1 MNQILN
7 KLSNKLIITL
17 LGLLLALST
26 IFISFTIKSLPALIQ
41 EVNQQLNI
49 DLANNIVNEK
59 KLLINNHINKEALQS
74 VFMGL
79 MLVNPMIEVYL
90 LDPHGKILA
99 YSAPENTVLRQQ
111 INLTPVIKLMS
122 GKATLPVT
130 GNDPRHL
137 DKDKAFSVAAITQN
151 NSLQGYLYI
160 ILSSQAYDSVFQLLE
175 SSYIFRLLLLST
187 LISLFFTSVAGIII
201 LKHIIKRL
209 HLLNHAIE
217 SFKQHNFKKLQQL
230 PARFDGS
237 PGDEIDQLGSSFR
250 EMSERISQQV
260 KLLEHND
267 ASRRELIA
275 NVSHDLR
282 TPLASMQGY
291 LETLL
296 LKHNTLSTDENK
308 SYLNTALQ
316 HSNHLKKLISE
327 LFELSTLENNTA
339 ELHFE
344 PFSMSELV
352 QDVTQQF
359 NLKARQKQI
368 EITAC
373 IPEQAAFVSADISL
387 IQRLLENLIENAIK
401 YTPAGGKIDI
411 SLINNNDQVTTSIS
425 DSGDG
430 ISEADLPFIFDR
442 FYRAD
447 KQRQTEGTGLG
458 LAIVKRIIQLHNSK
472 IDIHSAP
479 KHGTTLSF
487 HLPFARA
494 A

>member
-1 MNQILN
+1 MFTKLFNR
-7 KLSNKLIITL
+7 LSNKLVLTL
-17 LGLLLALST
+17 LSSLLALSA
-26 IFISFTIKSLPALIQ
+26 IFITFAISSLPSLIQ

-49 DLANNIVNEK
+49 NLANNIVTEK
-59 KLLINNHINKEALQS
+59 KLLEDNQVNKKALQS

-90 LDPHGKILA
+90 IDDKGKILA
-99 YSAPENTVLRQQ
+99 YSAPENTVLRDNIDLKP
-111 INLTPVIKLMS
+111 INTLMN
-122 GKATLPVT
+122 KNKTLPIT
-130 GNDPRHL
+130 GNDPRQL
-137 DKDKAFSVAAITQN
+137 DSDKVFSVAEIKQDN
-151 NSLQGYLYI
+151 VLQGYLYI
-160 ILSSQAYDSVFQLLE
+160 ILGGQAYDSVFNLLK
-175 SSYIFRLLLLST
+175 SSYIFKLWMFST
-187 LISLFFTSVAGIII
+187 LISLLFTSIAGIII

-209 HLLNHAIE
+209 HFLNHAIN
-217 SFKQHNFKKLQQL
+217 SFKQHNFKTLQKL
-230 PARFDGS
+230 PKRFNGS

-250 EMSERISQQV
+250 EMSDRISQQV

-291 LETLL
+291 LETLI
-296 LKHNTLSTDENK
+296 LKQDSLSHDEHK
-308 SYLNTALQ
+308 RYLNTALQ

-327 LFELSTLENNTA
+327 LFELSTLENNSA

-359 NLKARQKQI
+359 NLKAEQKQI
-368 EITAC
+368 DITSK

-401 YTPAGGKIDI
+401 YTPSGGKINVTLL
-411 SLINNNDQVTTSIS
+411 SNNNQVTTSIS
-425 DSGDG
+425 DTGDG
-430 ISEADLPFIFDR
+430 ISENDLPFIFDR

-472 IDIHSAP
+472 IDIRSIP
-479 KHGTTLSF
+479 KYGTTLSF
-487 HLPFARA
+487 YLPFA
-494 A
+494 

>member
-1 MNQILN
+1 MFN
-7 KLSNKLIITL
+7 KLSNKLVITL

-26 IFISFTIKSLPALIQ
+26 IFITFTINSLPALIQ
-41 EVNQQLNI
+41 EVNQKLNLN
-49 DLANNIVNEK
+49 LANNIVTEK
-59 KLLINNHINKEALQS
+59 NLLIDNQVNKKALQS

-90 LDPHGKILA
+90 VDKKGKILA
-99 YSAPENTVLRQQ
+99 YSAPENTVLRER
-111 INLTPVIKLMS
+111 IDLKPVNKLMQ
-122 GKATLPVT
+122 KNATLPVT
-130 GNDPRHL
+130 GNDPRQLHN
-137 DKDKAFSVAAITQN
+137 DKVFSVAAIRQN

-160 ILSSQAYDSVFQLLE
+160 ILGSQAYDSVFNLLQ
-175 SSYIFRLLLLST
+175 SSYIFKLWLLST
-187 LISLFFTSVAGIII
+187 LISLAFTSIAGIII

-209 HLLNHAIE
+209 HFLNHAIN
-217 SFKQHNFKKLQQL
+217 SFKQHNFKTLQKL
-230 PARFDGS
+230 PARFNGK

-291 LETLL
+291 LETLI
-296 LKHNTLSTDENK
+296 LKQDTLTHDEHK

-327 LFELSTLENNTA
+327 LFELSTLENNSA

-352 QDVTQQF
+352 HDVTQQF
-359 NLKARQKQI
+359 ILKAKQK
-368 EITAC
+368 EIDISTR
-373 IPEQAAFVSADISL
+373 IPEQPAFVSADISL

-401 YTPAGGKIDI
+401 YTPSGGKINI
-411 SLINNNDQVTTSIS
+411 TLLSSNDQVTTSIS
-425 DSGDG
+425 DTGDG
-430 ISEADLPFIFDR
+430 ISETDLPFIFDR

-472 IDIHSAP
+472 IDISSIP
-479 KHGTTLSF
+479 KCGTTLSF
-487 HLPFARA
+487 HLPFA
-494 A
+494 

>member
-1 MNQILN
+1 MKNLFN

-17 LGLLLALST
+17 LSSLLALSA
-26 IFISFTIKSLPALIQ
+26 IFITFTISSLPTLIQ

-49 DLANNIVNEK
+49 NLANNIVTEK
-59 KLLINNHINKEALQS
+59 KLLTDNQVNKKALQS

-90 LDPHGKILA
+90 IDDNGKILA
-99 YSAPENTVLRQQ
+99 YSAPENTVLRDNIDLQP
-111 INLTPVIKLMS
+111 INSLMS
-122 GKATLPVT
+122 NNATLPIM
-130 GNDPRHL
+130 GNDPRQL
-137 DKDKAFSVAAITQN
+137 NNDKVFSVAEIKQD
-151 NSLQGYLYI
+151 NSVQGYLYI
-160 ILSSQAYDSVFQLLE
+160 ILGSQAYDTVFNLLE
-175 SSYIFRLLLLST
+175 SSYIFKLWLISI
-187 LISLFFTSVAGIII
+187 LISLLFTSIAGIII

-209 HLLNHAIE
+209 HFLNHAID
-217 SFKQHNFKKLQQL
+217 SFKQHNLKALQNF
-230 PARFDGS
+230 PKRFNGT

-250 EMSERISQQV
+250 ELSDRISQQV

-291 LETLL
+291 LETLI
-296 LKHNTLSTDENK
+296 LKQDTLTREEHKN
-308 SYLNTALQ
+308 YLNTALQ

-327 LFELSTLENNTA
+327 LFELSTLENNSA

-359 NLKARQKQI
+359 NLKAEQKQI
-368 EITAC
+368 DITAR
-373 IPEQAAFVSADISL
+373 IPEQPAFVSADISL

-401 YTPAGGKIDI
+401 YTPSGGRIDVT
-411 SLINNNDQVTTSIS
+411 LLCNKEKVTTSIS
-425 DSGDG
+425 DTGDG
-430 ISEADLPFIFDR
+430 ISENDLPFIFDR

-458 LAIVKRIIQLHNSK
+458 LAIVKRIIQLHNST
-472 IDIHSAP
+472 IDINSVP
-479 KHGTTLSF
+479 KCGTTLSF
-487 HLPFARA
+487 HLPFA
-494 A
+494 